1 MPEILTSPLLAGTL
15 AAAAPSTSFGQD
27 ALNLFFII
35 FLIFLNGFFVA
46 AEFAIV
52 KVRGTK
58 LQALVDRGSK
68 RAVMAQ
74 HLLENLDEY
83 LSACQLGITIASIVL
98 GAVGEHF
105 MRERVV
111 APLLHFMPFI
121 PERVATAIAFILG
134 TGIIVFLHVVLG
146 EQAPKYVAIQRAEE
160 TTLWSSYPLKWFN
173 VVMHPFIVVLN
184 NSATFLLNLVGIEDP
199 QGHDVPHS
207 EDELR
212 MIAVESQR
220 TGNLTRDKLDLLEN
234 IFDFSNVLVR
244 QIMVPRTEVA
254 VFDLRRPLADN
265 LATAERT
272 AHSRYPLVDGDL
284 DQVVGVIHM
293 KDLFWQLKDMELSPQ
308 AALEAAERRNPMIAG
323 GDIASHPPSSGAQ
336 FLTSI
341 AREALYV
348 PETAR
353 INTLLREFQ
362 SKRIHMAMV
371 VDEYGGVTGLVTF
384 ENVIEEIVGE
394 VQDEFDQETPRVRKI
409 SDSEFMLEGI
419 ATLDEVNDDT
429 GLKLESEEADTI
441 GGYVLSLL
449 GRMPKPGDKV
459 LAPGVEL
466 MVREMRRQRIHRVT
480 ARILTEEEIEGAK
493 QPAAEPE
500 INTDSTEY

>member
-1 MPEILTSPLLAGTL
+1 MVEPISSAAFATAAGAVAHVTAIGEDVL
-15 AAAAPSTSFGQD
+15 RV
-27 ALNLFFII
+27 FFII
-35 FLIFLNGFFVA
+35 FLIVLNGFFVA

-58 LQALVDRGSK
+58 LQALADRGSR
-68 RAVMAQ
+68 RAKMAQ
-74 HLLENLDEY
+74 HVLENLDEY

-105 MRERVV
+105 MRARVV
-111 APLLHFMPFI
+111 EPLLGHLPFI
-121 PERVATAIAFILG
+121 SDKVASAIAFILG

-146 EQAPKYVAIQRAEE
+146 EQAPKYVAIQRSEPTA
-160 TTLWSSYPLKWFN
+160 LWCAYPLKWFFLILY
-173 VVMHPFIVVLN
+173 PFIVVLN
-184 NSATFLLNLVGIEDP
+184 TSANWLLRLVGIDDP
-199 QGHDVPHS
+199 GGHDVPHS

-212 MIAVESQR
+212 MIVAESQR

-254 VFDLRRPLADN
+254 VFDLRRPLGEN
-265 LATAERT
+265 LGTAERT
-272 AHSRYPLVDGDL
+272 AHSRYPLVDGDI
-284 DQVVGVIHM
+284 DHVVGVIHM

-308 AALEAAERRNPMIAG
+308 AAGEAAERRNPMIAG
-323 GDIASHPPSSGAQ
+323 GDIASRPPSTGAQ
-336 FLTSI
+336 FLTAI

-394 VQDEFDQETPRVRKI
+394 VQDEFDQEVPRIKQVSER
-409 SDSEFMLEGI
+409 EFMLDG
-419 ATLDEVNDDT
+419 ATTLDEVNDAAD
-429 GLKLESEEADTI
+429 LELESDEADTI

-449 GRMPKPGDKV
+449 GKIPKPGDKV
-459 LAPGVEL
+459 MAPGVEL
-466 MVREMRRQRIHRVT
+466 MVREMRRQRIHRVS
-480 ARILTEEEIEGAK
+480 ARVLTPEEIE
-493 QPAAEPE
+493 AANEKPVE
-500 INTDSTEY
+500 DELSGNSTEF

>member
-1 MPEILTSPLLAGTL
+1 MAGVVAHVPSLGEDVLRVLLV
-15 AAAAPSTSFGQD
+15 
-27 ALNLFFII
+27 I

-58 LQALVDRGSK
+58 LQALVERGSR
-68 RAVMAQ
+68 RARMAQ
-74 HLLENLDEY
+74 HILENLDEY

-98 GAVGEHF
+98 GAVGEQF

-111 APLLHFMPFI
+111 EPILGHAPWMNQTI
-121 PERVATAIAFILG
+121 ANAIAFIFG

-146 EQAPKYVAIQRAEE
+146 EQAPKYVAIQRSEA
-160 TTLWSSYPLKWFN
+160 TALWCSYPLKWFY
-173 VVMHPFIVVLN
+173 VVLYPFIVVLN
-184 NSATFLLNLVGIEDP
+184 TSANFLLRLVGIDESG
-199 QGHDVPHS
+199 GHELPHS

-212 MIAVESQR
+212 MIAIESQR

-254 VFDLRRPLADN
+254 VFDLRKPLAEN
-265 LATAERT
+265 LGTAERT
-272 AHSRYPLVDGDL
+272 AHSRYPLIEGDL
-284 DQVVGVIHM
+284 DHVVGVIHM

-308 AALEAAERRNPMIAG
+308 AAEEAAERRNPMIAG

-336 FLTSI
+336 FLTAI

-362 SKRIHMAMV
+362 TKRIHMAIV
-371 VDEYGGVTGLVTF
+371 VDEYGGATGLVTF

-394 VQDEFDQETPRVRKI
+394 VQDEFDQEAPPVKQVGEREYLI
-409 SDSEFMLEGI
+409 DGI
-419 ATLDEVNDDT
+419 ATLDDVNEAA
-429 GLKLESEEADTI
+429 GVELESDEADTI

-449 GRMPKPGDKV
+449 GKIPKPGDKV
-459 LAPGVEL
+459 MAPGVEL
-466 MVREMRRQRIHRVT
+466 MVREMRRQRIHRVS
-480 ARILTEEEIEGAK
+480 ARVLTPEEVEAEKQKQQEGD
-493 QPAAEPE
+493 QLQ
-500 INTDSTEY
+500 NSTEF